1 MRVKAYGVRPP
12 GAVLPNAA
20 VELDLLVAVG
30 FCVPRLSPRLARTWA
45 GPFTLAG
52 VPAWLDT
59 AFTDYSYRDN
69 PTAAVLYRL
78 GARPGVTKRTP
89 L

>member
-20 VELDLLVAVG
+20 VELSLLASMG

-52 VPAWLDT
+52 VPAWLDA
-59 AFTDYSYRDN
+59 AFTDYSYPGT
-69 PTAAVLYRL
+69 PTAAFLYSL
-78 GARPGVTKRTP
+78 GARPGVTKRIP